1 MLIKLETDRLFLRQW
16 LAQDRQ
22 PFAELNA
29 DPEVMKYFPAP
40 LTRAESDLLA
50 DRCQKLI
57 EERGWGLWAVE
68 NKADS
73 RFIGFVG
80 LHIPTADLPFN
91 PCVEIGWRLSQ
102 SVWGRGYATEAAKA
116 TLRAGFEILKFPEI
130 VSFTTVSNFRSRA
143 VMERLGMTPDASTFE
158 HPNVPVGNKLREHC
172 LYRISGEEWAAERI
186 NVAPGLR
193 R

>member
-1 MLIKLETDRLFLRQW
+1 MLIKLETDRLILRQW

-29 DPEVMKYFPAP
+29 DPEAI
-40 LTRAESDLLA
+40 A
-50 DRCQKLI
+50 
-57 EERGWGLWAVE
+57 ERGWGLWAVE
-68 NKADS
+68 NKADG

-102 SVWGRGYATEAAKA
+102 SVWGKGYATEAAKA

-130 VSFTTVSNFRSRA
+130 VSFTSVSNFRSRA
-143 VMERLGMTPDASTFE
+143 VMERIGMTPDASTFE

-172 LYRISGEEWAAERI
+172 LYRISSEKWAAGG
-186 NVAPGLR
+186 A
-193 R
+193 